1 MARSAVTIAQAVINT
16 GVAITKDAI
25 DIANDHEIDIKS
37 FKDSKLALFIET
49 LDTKAAVFTVKKGT
63 GPQSILGDLT
73 ITTGAAGL
81 RVLDVESARFKDADG
96 KILIDIVSTAGATGN
111 IYAIAKA

>member
-1 MARSAVTIAQAVINT
+1 MARSAVTIAQATLNSA
-16 GVAITKDAI
+16 VAITKDAF

-49 LDTKAAVFTVKKGT
+49 LDTKAATFTVKAGN
-63 GPQSILGDLT
+63 GPQSSLGDLT

-81 RVLDVESARFKDADG
+81 RVIDIESARFKGSDG
-96 KILIDIVSTAGATGN
+96 LVLIDIVSTAGATGN